1 MRNGFVSDEQY
12 QHSLA
17 VFKELLDADVYES
30 GNKKIIDKFES
41 ALDICLAYERQCF
54 SQDLHKSLISSYS
67 VLQPK
72 RAAYPIIS
80 IY

>member
-30 GNKKIIDKFES
+30 GNKKNYRKVRIGFRY
-41 ALDICLAYERQCF
+41 LFGL
-54 SQDLHKSLISSYS
+54 
-67 VLQPK
+67 
-72 RAAYPIIS
+72 
-80 IY
+80 

>member
-30 GNKKIIDKFES
+30 GNKKIIEKFES
-41 ALDICLAYERQCF
+41 ALDICLAYERQC
-54 SQDLHKSLISSYS
+54 SS
-67 VLQPK
+67 
-72 RAAYPIIS
+72 
-80 IY
+80 

>member
-41 ALDICLAYERQCF
+41 ALDVCLAYERQCS

-72 RAAYPIIS
+72 RAAFPIIF

>member
-41 ALDICLAYERQCF
+41 ALDVCLAYERQCS

-72 RAAYPIIS
+72 RAAYPIQF